1 MGKKIDRRRK
11 KTVSSESL
19 AAGKSGPV
27 LTATRRDAL
36 VRQVDTAIRLWFF
49 DYDPLSIHLIAMP
62 AYQVLEDLGKNSRK
76 RPRTIKKRVDETG
89 FTTVY
94 DWLRHASGDPHDY
107 VDFPCRVNEQ
117 LLWDTTI
124 SFEKIFRGRS
134 AYMMTFQAYFVLWLV
149 PKSAKHREKADAF
162 LPDGVSVEQVGS
174 FGRYEFFVKLTE
186 MFAAAMT
193 PLRA

>member
-11 KTVSSESL
+11 KAVSPESF
-19 AAGKSGPV
+19 AAGKSGSV

-62 AYQVLEDLGKNSRK
+62 AYQVLENLGKNSGK

-89 FTTVY
+89 FTTLY
-94 DWLRHASGDPHDY
+94 DWLRHGSGDAQDY
-107 VDFPCRVNEQ
+107 VDFPYRVNEQ

-124 SFEKIFRGRS
+124 SFEKTFGGRS
-134 AYMMTFQAYFVLWLV
+134 AYMMTFQAYFVLQLV
-149 PKSAKHREKADAF
+149 PKSTKHRERADAF

>member
-1 MGKKIDRRRK
+1 M
-11 KTVSSESL
+11 
-19 AAGKSGPV
+19 
-27 LTATRRDAL
+27 
-36 VRQVDTAIRLWFF
+36 RQVDTAIRLWFF

-62 AYQVLEDLGKNSRK
+62 AYQVLEDLGKNSGK
-76 RPRTIKKRVDETG
+76 RPRTIKKRLGKAG
-89 FTTVY
+89 FTTLY
-94 DWLRHASGDPHDY
+94 DWLRHASGEAHDC

-134 AYMMTFQAYFVLWLV
+134 AYMMTFQAYFVLQLV
-149 PKSAKHREKADAF
+149 PKSPKFRESADAF